1 MAARQTSSS
10 KRSHSKDIQVKK
22 NSSNLQVLGKLV
34 LHFHRIL
41 TSFKDINE
49 DDCEELEPGSGS
61 ILSGN
66 PGRASRNKPNSLN
79 LTAVGK
85 KFDILIPIEE
95 K

>member
-1 MAARQTSSS
+1 MLKFSPYF
-10 KRSHSKDIQVKK
+10 D
-22 NSSNLQVLGKLV
+22 
-34 LHFHRIL
+34 F
-41 TSFKDINE
+41 FKDINE

-66 PGRASRNKPNSLN
+66 PGRASRKPNSLN
-79 LTAVGK
+79 LTTVGK